1 MIVKHNILKVLSAG
15 ILSASIF
22 IPSQILAAPTT
33 TEQESI
39 TLEDKIIVTALA
51 GYGEWWKKDSCV
63 IPPLK
68 EGSVWWMGTTCNE
81 NLTQVSCIHKP
92 SKKDNA
98 LSCEEKEAYKHP
110 NRWAFYTAVDFN
122 EKHELYNLLKPS
134 DKIYKDYEGKIVPEV
149 LNCPW
154 IKHIL
159 HTEDFSNI
167 VLGVD
172 FKNRKFTFKNI
183 SNGSYGE
190 ILTGLT
196 VYKIDVKNRGAFIT
210 DNKVNLRRV
219 FTINKGRAVYTLSD
233 RETFSVDENGF
244 VTISR

>member
-1 MIVKHNILKVLSAG
+1 MIVKHNILKVLATG
-15 ILSASIF
+15 ILSTSLF
-22 IPSQILAAPTT
+22 LPSQILAAPTIN
-33 TEQESI
+33 EQESI
-39 TLEDKIIVTALA
+39 TLEDKIIVTTLA
-51 GYGEWWKKDSCV
+51 GYGDWWKKDSCV

-68 EGSVWWMGTTCNE
+68 EGHIWWMGTTCNE
-81 NLTQVSCIHKP
+81 NLTQASCVHKP
-92 SKKDNA
+92 SKADNP

-122 EKHELYNLLKPS
+122 EKHELYNPLKPY
-134 DKIYKDYEGKIVPEV
+134 DKIHKDYEGKIVPEV

-159 HTEDFSNI
+159 DTEDFSNI

-196 VYKIDVKNRGAFIT
+196 VYKVDAKNRGAFIT
-210 DNKVNLRRV
+210 DNRVDLRRV
-219 FTINKGRAVYTLSD
+219 FTINNGGASHTLFNG
-233 RETFSVDENGF
+233 ETFSVDENGF
-244 VTISR
+244 VAISK